1 MSESQATLK
10 PQCEPSSTGGNAPFA
25 NCAHAEQN
33 SCAQP
38 LRLADCLSQWQ
49 REAQHGQL
57 DTGRY
62 RCRYYAWGRGPALV
76 FIPGLSL
83 ESTSFVMAMSRL
95 HTHFRCIGYELPTG
109 AGDGASLGR
118 YRHQDLRDDLFALL
132 DHLRLDRCYLL
143 GFSFGATVALAALAD
158 QPRRFPRAVLVGGF
172 ARRPLAWTE
181 VMLAHWA
188 RYWPGR
194 VAALPFADHAIRR
207 HNIEL
212 YATRPPSELDHFCA
226 AELQPRLHTVAARA
240 LLMHQTD
247 LRPLLARI
255 AQPTLLV
262 YGDRDT
268 HVGRLY
274 QDELKRGLPA
284 ATRAEIEGCGHYP
297 PLTRPEV
304 FTEITR
310 QFLTPDCHEPRF
322 FTTSAQ

>member
-1 MSESQATLK
+1 MDESQAPTK
-10 PQCEPSSTGGNAPFA
+10 PQCESSSTGSNRPST
-25 NCAHAEQN
+25 NCAITEQN
-33 SCAQP
+33 TCSQP
-38 LRLADCLSQWQ
+38 LRLADSLPQWQ
-49 REAQHGQL
+49 REAQHGGG
-57 DTGRY
+57 DT
-62 RCRYYAWGRGPALV
+62 CRDHCRHYAWGLAPALV

-95 HTHFRCIGYELPTG
+95 RTHFRCVGYELPTG
-109 AGDGASLGR
+109 DAANLTR

-132 DHLRLDRCYLL
+132 DHLRLERCYLL

-226 AELQPRLHTVAARA
+226 AELQPLLRTVAARA
-240 LLMHQTD
+240 LLMHRTD

-255 AQPTLLV
+255 AQPTLLI

-274 QDELKRGLPA
+274 KDELKQALPNA
-284 ATRAEIEGCGHYP
+284 ARAEIESCGHYP
-297 PLTRPEV
+297 QRTHPEL

-310 QFLTPDCHEPRF
+310 QFLTPECHEPGF
-322 FTTSAQ
+322 FTTTPAP